1 MRQRKPANAEH
12 PFEQMEQVMSICVT
26 CNQAQPRS
34 VLSNGTS
41 TIAAVI
47 TAMTFSASGAAPTPL
62 YHQYQESF
70 GLTPFAITIIFAAY
84 VLSLLAALLTVG
96 SLSDYV
102 GRRPAI
108 LAALVLNIVSMAIFM
123 TADSAVSL
131 IIARALQGFATG
143 LATATLGAAILDNDR
158 SRGPVLNSITAF
170 GGLTAGS
177 LGAAIL
183 VTYAPDPRQLVY
195 AVLLVL
201 SAVEAFILLFMPET
215 AQLRAGA
222 LASLRPH
229 ISVPAQ
235 ARDALVRITPVT
247 IASWALGG
255 FYFSLM
261 PALVRVATGVSLPVI
276 GGLVISALTLS
287 GAISVLSLR
296 SAAPGRMLS
305 RGIVALA
312 LGVAITLAGVRE
324 QLVWLMLLGTVMS
337 GIGFGAAFSGTL
349 RSVLPLANTD
359 ERAGLLAAFYVEGY
373 LSFSLPAVLAGL
385 AVPMV
390 GLTLAAYLYGT
401 AVIVMALASMIAV
414 RFSRH

>member
-1 MRQRKPANAEH
+1 MSTCTTCARRQPPA
-12 PFEQMEQVMSICVT
+12 S
-26 CNQAQPRS
+26 
-34 VLSNGTS
+34 LSNKAT
-41 TIAAVI
+41 TVVAVI
-47 TAMTFSASGAAPTPL
+47 AAMTFSASGAAPTPL

-70 GLTPFAITIIFAAY
+70 GLTPFTVTIIFASY

-96 SLSDYV
+96 SLSDYI

-108 LAALVLNIVSMAIFM
+108 LAALALNVVSMAMFM
-123 TADSAVSL
+123 AADSAAAL
-131 IIARALQGFATG
+131 IAARALQGFATG

-170 GGLTAGS
+170 GGLTVGS

-201 SAVEAFILLFMPET
+201 SAAEAFVLWSMPET

-235 ARDALVRITPVT
+235 ARAALVRLTPVT

-261 PALVRVATGVSLPVI
+261 PALVRVATGVSLPIV
-276 GGLVISALTLS
+276 GGLVVAALTFS
-287 GAISVLSLR
+287 GASSVLLLR
-296 SAAPGRMLS
+296 SAAPGRMVNG
-305 RGIVALA
+305 GIVALA
-312 LGVAITLAGVRE
+312 LGVAITLLGVRQ
-324 QLVWLMLLGTVMS
+324 QLVWLMLVGTVIA
-337 GIGFGAAFSGTL
+337 GIGFGAAFSGTM
-349 RSVLPLANTD
+349 RTVLPLAKTD

-390 GLTLAAYLYGT
+390 GLTVAAGVYGT
-401 AVIVMALASMIAV
+401 AVIVMALASMIAAG
-414 RFSRH
+414 FSRQ